1 MKPRREEQ
9 QPPGTQLPDKVRE
22 NDPRVAR
29 EREDNKRKDLG
40 RRPELQR
47 GPTQI
52 ETTNQGSE

>member
-1 MKPRREEQ
+1 
-9 QPPGTQLPDKVRE
+9 VRE
-22 NDPRVAR
+22 NDPRLAR